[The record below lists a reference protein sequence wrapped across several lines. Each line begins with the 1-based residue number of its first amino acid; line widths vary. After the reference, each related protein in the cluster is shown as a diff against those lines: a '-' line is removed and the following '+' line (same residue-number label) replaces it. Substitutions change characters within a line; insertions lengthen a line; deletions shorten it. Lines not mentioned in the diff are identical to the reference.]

1 MTSFSGNPQTY
12 EYHTVDNF
20 EVDNF
25 GVRLGWFFIYFITH
39 MEKYNLSHFLHV
51 LENRSSG
58 CWSSSSVKLV
68 QLCCIGILLPI
79 VWIIIPVYARFFLY
93 ANSAVPLAF
102 TQMRVLDSN
111 FNTFWCQ
118 VSLSKY

>member
-1 MTSFSGNPQTY
+1 MNTTLLTTLKLTILEFAWVG
-12 EYHTVDNF
+12 
-20 EVDNF
+20 
-25 GVRLGWFFIYFITH
+25 FFFFLLISLPKVFYFL
-39 MEKYNLSHFLHV
+39 YV

-111 FNTFWCQ
+111 FSTFWCQ
-118 VSLSKY
+118 VGLYKC